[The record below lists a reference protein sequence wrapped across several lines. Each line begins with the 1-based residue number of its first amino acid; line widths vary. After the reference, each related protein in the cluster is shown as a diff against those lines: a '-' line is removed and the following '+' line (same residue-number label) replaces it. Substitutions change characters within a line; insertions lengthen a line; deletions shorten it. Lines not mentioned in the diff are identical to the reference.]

1 MPIEATMAIVI
12 WIALI
17 ITSQAFQATP
27 AKHAPAV
34 VVGLIPGIAAWGVL
48 MMKSGIRAGLE
59 KSEHPPMWGEWVLS
73 AINKMDI
80 AATGAFAIE
89 QGALF
94 TAMLWATLTVC
105 IIEHR
110 FCRAGWVAIICALFS
125 ISGLMHGFIITPGD
139 VALQL
144 ARLAMGTSL
153 PGNRRPL
160 FITPILFR
168 NHNSQKTTLIQRTTR
183 DTKITQKGLGT
194 FTCAT

>member
-1 MPIEATMAIVI
+1 
-12 WIALI
+12 
-17 ITSQAFQATP
+17 
-27 AKHAPAV
+27 
-34 VVGLIPGIAAWGVL
+34 

-59 KSEHPPMWGEWVLS
+59 NSNHSEQAPMWGEWVLS

-125 ISGLMHGFIITPGD
+125 ISGLMHGFMITPGD

-144 ARLAMGTSL
+144 GPAWPWVQAYLAIAAL
-153 PGNRRPL
+153 L
-160 FITPILFR
+160 FITPYII
-168 NHNSQKTTLIQRTTR
+168 SAERTR
-183 DTKITQKGLGT
+183 KKE
-194 FTCAT
+194 